1 MLPARTLTCAAAAR
15 SSMRA
20 ARSSSR
26 QQARFQSTATSSS
39 SSAGTSP
46 YVAGAVGGL
55 IAGGTLY
62 GAYLMTPSGKMARSI
77 NKGTKEAAQKYQ
89 QAAAK
94 LQEATPTTDETVSYL
109 KDLCYSYVGWFPGGR
124 QYVDTAFNDLEKV
137 RRNHKDEADEIL
149 SEALKQFKD
158 VSKAGLSLEAARRG
172 LEVLADVAKKVAALG
187 TDAAGDILENHPQ
200 VKEKFGGSIDTLKTM
215 GEQYGP
221 EAKKQVDET
230 WKQLSEVV
238 AGGLSAENL
247 NKARQLLQDKTEQV
261 RKLGDTAWQKGLEE
275 AKPYLDKSPA
285 VKKLVQDNADALRQ
299 GNAKELFDRARKAVD
314 SGDSGDLEGYVK
326 KAVDTAKGKAKAKGN
341 STKQE
346 EGEGEGGLT
355 QYLDQMLPA
364 GGSGDIVP
372 KLLQLKEV
380 ADHHTDESEKLV
392 RETMDELKKVLESKS
407 ERAKKILNKAKQEA
421 K

>member
-1 MLPARTLTCAAAAR
+1 MLPARTLTRAAAAR
-15 SSMRA
+15 SSVRA
-20 ARSSSR
+20 ARSSAR
-26 QQARFQSTATSSS
+26 QQARFQSTATSS

-55 IAGGTLY
+55 VAGGTLY
-62 GAYLMTPSGKMARSI
+62 GAYLLTPSGKMARSI

-94 LQEATPTTDETVSYL
+94 LQEATPTTDETVTYL

-149 SEALKQFKD
+149 SEALKQFTD

-187 TDAAGDILENHPQ
+187 ADAAGDVLENHPQ

-230 WKQLSEVV
+230 WTQLSEVV
-238 AGGLSAENL
+238 SGGLSAENL

-285 VKKLVQDNADALRQ
+285 VKKLVQDNADALKQ

-326 KAVDTAKGKAKAKGN
+326 KAVDTAKGKGGKGN
-341 STKQE
+341 SNKQE
-346 EGEGEGGLT
+346 EDEGDLT
-355 QYLDQMLPA
+355 QYLDQMLPS
-364 GGSGDIVP
+364 GGGGEIVP

-380 ADHHTDESEKLV
+380 ADRHTDESEKLV